1 MTKESNWVVVP
12 SGKKGFASMTPEK
25 RKEIA
30 ILGGKAV
37 PAEKR
42 AFSTKK
48 GLAAKAG
55 AKGGK
60 TKRPRSFT
68 LDPDLASRASRM
80 RKPKA

>member
-12 SGKKGFASMTPEK
+12 SGKQGFASMTPEK

-55 AKGGK
+55 A
-60 TKRPRSFT
+60 RNRVPAISSFT
-68 LDPDLASRASRM
+68 RIRSVMRAIMAAPRPT
-80 RKPKA
+80 R